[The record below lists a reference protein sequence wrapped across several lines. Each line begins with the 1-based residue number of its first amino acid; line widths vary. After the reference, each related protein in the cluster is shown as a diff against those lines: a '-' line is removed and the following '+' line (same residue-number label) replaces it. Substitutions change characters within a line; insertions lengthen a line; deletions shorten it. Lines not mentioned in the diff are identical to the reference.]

1 MGLKE
6 SKIITLKEIEGAIST
21 HDGFLKKELER
32 KREAFEFVKNVSE
45 LAGYI
50 GGETITLGVREDWA
64 IKKEIF
70 PGVAVIFTFDHADE
84 EFPSNLRVFYS
95 GERVRGV
102 HGEDLVAYTLA
113 MANHMLR
120 YIRET
125 NKDEELPEICYRV

>member
-1 MGLKE
+1 MSLKD

-32 KREAFEFVKNVSE
+32 KREAYEYVKDVSE
-45 LAGYI
+45 LADYI
-50 GGETITLGVREDWA
+50 GGEVTKLGISEDWA
-64 IKKEIF
+64 ITKEIF
-70 PGVAVIFTFDHADE
+70 PGVAVMFAFDHADE

-113 MANHMLR
+113 IANHMLR

-125 NKDEELPEICYRV
+125 NKDKKLPEICNRV